1 MSTDPIFRVTTY
13 QVPAG
18 AFSGRSYLLNLRHEL
33 ATTYFTM
40 VQWGVDTSG
49 DVPSADVGVQVV
61 ADPYGTGDLAV
72 ADGNWLTLQRGSST
86 TASAAVQVTV
96 VECLR
101 DHDGGGFRLRDV
113 LVTALTSTAG
123 IPGVQ
128 VATDTS
134 VAWTD
139 SSKVVPFGGHRG
151 GGIQASASANGPNF
165 LQTLGVR
172 LTVSGTATLTL
183 RRYDT
188 TGAQVVGASC
198 TTYVVEWGHE
208 WSVDVV
214 AVAGTATGITLDAA
228 GMYSGGSLAASV
240 VRANSW
246 LWSAGY
252 TDGVGAGDSFL
263 GVVATLGD
271 GAAQAATET
280 TVAVGNAQAV
290 GVRQV
295 DAYVMQHAK
304 LATSWVFSP
313 AAAGA
318 GTRALTVAA
327 AAGDEQY
334 LSTDSPLYIP
344 ATEGRLSHLQASVPS
359 ALTSEI
365 GQVLLTTRPT
375 ASTVVTATMADPAP
389 SLGWMGWL
397 LDADFSAITVQA
409 DALPTIRS
417 TTYLVSAGKFSG
429 TTMDIKL
436 VRPLSADYYVMI
448 TGADAG
454 VAAPAPVD
462 SWAWVS
468 QDPFG
473 TGDLAVSANASTLQL
488 QRSGTAHDWVGEV
501 VVVECLRGAQ
511 HAGFRLV
518 DVRAVAAP
526 LFADSGVQVV
536 NASANATWS
545 ALDRV
550 VVFAGHRG
558 GGAQPVGAFTSS
570 DVQGMGAMVVPTG
583 TSGLQLARYS
593 VNNVALKAATFTC
606 YVVEWGDE
614 WQVQQLVVQAAAGGT
629 DVNATSEYASFYL
642 PSPVTTART
651 MVWASMTAELEPTG
665 SSWLSASVVLGD
677 GVTVGASESR
687 VSIGLWTADAYL
699 GAVYVLSHPSL
710 SVSWVNQATTA
721 SASLLETVAS
731 PARSDGYWSGEP
743 TTSGSRWAV
752 AYTALSTASTPPDVP
767 AAMVL
772 VRPLAPTK
780 VRATRERSEGSWA
793 GWLQAIDA
801 GGIYTATGAAGVAT
815 TDSGALTPQQYL
827 VLQDP
832 LWDGAA
838 SVLRVTSEG
847 GRAAGPMTPAVTNQG
862 SVVGFLE
869 GSPVDDTA
877 LSMRARGGPVGGSGG
892 WLYRTDS
899 ETTVA
904 DWKAMNCL
912 TTYWRQDSVSALFRF
927 SGHDVVYST
936 VYRRLLVALVKSVSE
951 IRVYYKDTDT
961 VAVGGWAY
969 VSIVTG
975 DCADP
980 ATPYCG
986 MGICEVG
993 DGTLLLS
1000 YQQQDQTTGFY
1011 NLTTYSSGDGGLTWT
1026 RLGARVL
1033 NKAVGATGAMGSCQ
1047 GQHQMEAS
1055 GDWVRVVFLK
1065 EDSSGAGA
1073 AASYLQTVVSPDRG
1087 ASWVGAG
1094 ALSCSS
1100 WKAPFGYPGSFPVA
1114 MVGVGDASGTHLLAY
1129 LPSLASTTIAV
1140 AIAARDDDWE
1150 RNTTLDWD
1158 ISSYATSAR
1167 VKGMC
1172 FVRTPDRIWLLAWV
1186 EGTDASEIVARVV
1199 SPADPADSTTWTTM
1213 GTLTGFAG
1221 VLRYGPHQMRGVW
1234 AGHRMVLSGGLHDP
1248 TVAAG
1253 ADPVVAGHWLMQ
1265 SGAYD
1270 PKPWDYTQLD
1280 TSSND
1285 YFLSGYRMVSYQ
1297 WQPCLGRT
1305 APAGA
1310 DTDANTP
1317 WVETLVAAGT
1327 STYDSAGG
1335 ITFTGGVAADAAYH
1349 TFSFGV
1355 PGSSDRWGQASIG
1368 RGVCIHTRLQATS
1381 QRVSPASQEDMGV
1394 HVLALKDAG
1403 VNGYSYVLRVG
1414 TSAVVLRDNLA
1425 VSTLMN
1431 VSTTDLASQ
1440 CEVRITQQADQVW
1453 VAWRK
1458 VSDGVLAQWTENGPY
1473 TVTSGA
1479 LAAQSI
1485 KIGVLAAVGSGV
1497 NSVLT
1502 WSDLVISYRT
1512 DAGQRGDVVKPDDLM
1527 GTRLNRESMLV
1538 ANGLRVRWGGSGA
1551 SDQDVFTGALDYLR
1565 GYQNLSMDSPRY
1577 YWESSSLVAQELV
1590 FQADDINPGPRWQMN
1605 ALLLVGTTDR
1615 TATLQF
1621 SGTDSAAAWAAPAAQ
1636 YDLDATTYDDLTVLS
1651 VDGSAVQVVAATGN
1665 SFAPRRGELVGQFLR
1680 FTVAGA
1686 ATGLTARVANDLGDD
1701 GTGRWLLVEGGLSL
1715 QALGVQPG
1723 AKACVYGDRMVHLG
1737 VEFNRYRYWRIV
1749 FPDVS
1754 TAYGG
1759 AYLGTATSTHRI
1771 GSMVPGF
1778 WHLIDPPLD
1787 WTATDNEQPNV
1798 TEYRAKGGAGWQYT
1812 EGPAQR
1818 TFTGKA
1824 VGDVQDARR
1833 ALRDLLR
1840 EHHGYSAR
1848 PIGLVIDST
1857 HVCRDTVVY
1866 GRWGAGGQLSDA
1878 AWYRDA
1884 DGVWRT
1890 AGDTDLQVTE
1900 ET

>member
-1 MSTDPIFRVTTY
+1 MSDPTFRVTTY

-18 AFSGRSYLLNLRHEL
+18 GFAGRTYLLNLRHEL
-33 ATTYFTM
+33 APAYFTM
-40 VQWGVDTSG
+40 VQWSVDTSS
-49 DVPSADVGVQVV
+49 DVPAADVGVQVV

-86 TASAAVQVTV
+86 TASAAIQVTV

-101 DHDGGGFRLRDV
+101 DQDGGGFRLRDV
-113 LVTALTSTAG
+113 LMTALPTTAG
-123 IPGVQ
+123 VPGVQ
-128 VATDTS
+128 TATDTS
-134 VAWTD
+134 SAWTD
-139 SSKVVPFGGHRG
+139 STKVVPFGGHRG
-151 GGIQASASANGPNF
+151 GGIQAEPAASTPNHV
-165 LQTLGVR
+165 QTLGVR
-172 LTVSGTATLTL
+172 LTVSGTGTLTV

-188 TGAQVVGASC
+188 SGAQVVAASC
-198 TTYVVEWGHE
+198 TTYLVEWGHE

-214 AVAGTATGITLDAA
+214 AVAGTNTGITLDAA
-228 GMYSGGSLAASV
+228 GMYSTGALSAAV

-263 GVVATLGD
+263 GVVATLGN
-271 GAAQAATET
+271 GAAQSASET
-280 TVAVGNAQAV
+280 TVAVGNAQAL

-304 LATSWVFSP
+304 LASSWVFSP

-318 GTRALTVAA
+318 GTRALAVTG

-334 LSTDSPLYIP
+334 LTTDAPLYIP
-344 ATEGRLSHLQASVPS
+344 ATEGRLSHLQVSVPS

-375 ASTVVTATMADPAP
+375 ASAVVTATMQDPAP

-397 LDADFSAITVQA
+397 VVADFAAITVQS
-409 DALPTIRS
+409 DALPTIRV
-417 TTYLVSAGKFSG
+417 TTYRVAAGMFTG
-429 TTMDIKL
+429 TTFDIKL
-436 VRPLSADYYVMI
+436 VRPLSANYYAMI
-448 TGADAG
+448 VGSDSGA
-454 VAAPAPVD
+454 AAPSPAD
-462 SWAWVS
+462 SWAWVA
-468 QDPFG
+468 QDPYG
-473 TGDLAVSANASTLQL
+473 TGDLGVSSGASTLRL
-488 QRSGTAHDWVGEV
+488 ARGGSANDWTGQVT
-501 VVVECLRGAQ
+501 VVECLRGDQ

-518 DVRAVAAP
+518 DVRAVAAG

-536 NASANATWS
+536 NASANASWS

-558 GGAQPVGAFTSS
+558 GGVQPVGALTSS

-583 TSGLQLARYS
+583 SSGLQLARYS
-593 VNNVALKAATFTC
+593 VNNTALKAATFIC

-629 DVNATSEYASFYL
+629 DVNATGEYASFYL
-642 PSPVTTART
+642 SSPVTTART
-651 MVWASMTAELEPTG
+651 MVWAGLTAELEPAG
-665 SSWLSASVVLGD
+665 SSWLSAAVVLGD
-677 GVTVGASESR
+677 GVTVGTVESR

-721 SASLLETVAS
+721 STALSEVV
-731 PARSDGYWSGEP
+731 PQPVRSDGYWSKQP
-743 TTSGSRWAV
+743 TTCGSRWGA

-767 AAMVL
+767 ATMTL
-772 VRPLAPTK
+772 PRPLAPTNLR
-780 VRATRERSEGSWA
+780 VLRDRAEGSWA

-801 GGIYTATGAAGVAT
+801 GGIYTAVGTAGVAL
-815 TDSGALTPQQYL
+815 TDASALTPQQYL

-838 SVLRVTSEG
+838 SVLRVTSQG
-847 GRAAGPMTPAVTNQG
+847 GRAAGAMTPASANQG

-869 GSPVDDTA
+869 GTPTTDAA
-877 LSMRARGGPVGGSGG
+877 LTFRARGGPVGGSGG
-892 WLYRTDS
+892 WLYRTDA
-899 ETTVA
+899 ETTAA

-927 SGHDVVYST
+927 AGHDVAYSA

-951 IRVYYKDTDT
+951 IRVYYKDADA
-961 VAVGGWAY
+961 VAPGGWAY

-975 DCADP
+975 ENADP
-980 ATPYCG
+980 AYPYCG
-986 MGICEVG
+986 LGVCELP
-993 DGTLLLS
+993 DGTMLMS
-1000 YQQQDQTTGFY
+1000 
-1011 NLTTYSSGDGGLTWT
+1011 NLTQDSLGFFNITTYTSSDGGLTWS
-1026 RLGARVL
+1026 RLSARIL
-1033 NKAVGATGAMGSCQ
+1033 NKAVGAAGSLGQCQ
-1047 GQHQMEAS
+1047 GQIQMDGG
-1055 GDWVRVVFLK
+1055 GDWIRLSFLY
-1065 EDSSGAGA
+1065 DNSGGAGMPFSA
-1073 AASYLQTVVSPDRG
+1073 MYTLVSPDRG
-1087 ASWVGAG
+1087 ASWSAI
-1094 ALSCSS
+1094 ANLSVYS

-1114 MVGVGDASGTHLLAY
+1114 MVAVGDASGTHLVAY
-1129 LPSLASTTIAV
+1129 QSSVGSSTISVAV
-1140 AIAARDDDWE
+1140 AARDDDWE
-1150 RNTTLDWD
+1150 YNSALDWD
-1158 ISSYATSAR
+1158 VSSYATAAR
-1167 VKGMC
+1167 VKGMV

-1199 SPADPADSTTWTTM
+1199 SPANPADGATWTTM
-1213 GTLTGFAG
+1213 GALTGFGG
-1221 VLRYGPHQMRGVW
+1221 VLRYGPHQVRGVW
-1234 AGHRMVLSGGLHDP
+1234 AGHRIVLSGGLHDP

-1253 ADPVVAGHWLMQ
+1253 ADPVVAGHWLVQ

-1280 TSSND
+1280 TTHND
-1285 YFLSGYRMVSYQ
+1285 YFLSGYRLVSYQ
-1297 WQPCLGRT
+1297 WQPCMGRT

-1317 WVETLVAAGT
+1317 WVETIVAGGTSAYDSAAGT
-1327 STYDSAGG
+1327 
-1335 ITFTGGVAADAAYH
+1335 TFTGGVAADAAYH
-1349 TFSFGV
+1349 TLTVGV
-1355 PGSSDRWGQASIG
+1355 PAGYKDRWGAANANLG
-1368 RGVCIHTRLQATS
+1368 HCFHLRLQATS
-1381 QRVSPASQEDMGV
+1381 QRVDPASQEDMGV

-1414 TSAVVLRDNLA
+1414 TTRVVLHDNVA
-1425 VSTLMN
+1425 ASTLMN
-1431 VSTTDLASQ
+1431 VATTDLSSQ
-1440 CEVRITQQADQVW
+1440 CEVRITESADQVW
-1453 VAWRK
+1453 IAWRK
-1458 VSDGVLAQWTENGPY
+1458 ASAGPLAQWTENGPY

-1479 LAAQSI
+1479 LAAQAI
-1485 KIGVLAAVGSGV
+1485 KVGVLAAVASGV
-1497 NSVLT
+1497 NSILT
-1502 WSDLVISYRT
+1502 WSDLAISYQSGV
-1512 DAGQRGDVVKPDDLM
+1512 GQPGSIVKPDDMM
-1527 GTRLNRESMLV
+1527 GTRLNREAVLV

-1551 SDQDVFTGALDYLR
+1551 SDQDSFTGALDYLR

-1577 YWESSSLVAQELV
+1577 YWESSSLVSQELV
-1590 FQADDINPGPRWQMN
+1590 FQADDVNSGPRWQMN
-1605 ALLLVGTTDR
+1605 ALLLVGTVDR

-1621 SGTDSAAAWAAPAAQ
+1621 SATDSVAAWAAPAAQ

-1651 VDGSAVQVVAATGN
+1651 VDGSAVQVVAATGD
-1665 SFAPRRGELVGQFLR
+1665 SFAPRRGELVGQSLR

-1686 ATGLTARVANDLGDD
+1686 ATGITATIVNDLGDD
-1701 GTGRWLLVEGGLSL
+1701 GTGRWLLVDGGLGL
-1715 QALGVQPG
+1715 QSLGVQPG

-1737 VEFNRYRYWRIV
+1737 TEFNRYRYWRIV

-1754 TAYGG
+1754 TTYGG
-1759 AYLGTATSTHRI
+1759 ASLGTPTGTHRI

-1787 WTATDNEQPNV
+1787 WTTTDNEQPNV
-1798 TEYRAKGGAGWQYT
+1798 TEYRTKGGAGWQYT

-1824 VGDVQDARR
+1824 VGDVQEGRR

-1857 HVCRDTVVY
+1857 HHNRDTVVY
-1866 GRWGAGGQLSDA
+1866 GRWSAGGQLSDA

-1890 AGDTDLQVTE
+1890 AGDTDLLVNE